1 MYCRYGFIANFVYRN
16 VRYGRSFS
24 QELALLSAGECFKRK
39 QPPTRVFVMQ
49 FAPPDYSYQKATCR
63 KARYVEFS
71 FVSCWVNL
79 SNCNLQTIKNG
90 NLPIKH
96 EKSKQ
101 HGYEPRTFSY
111 HLYTYKN
118 VAFFAFHDRALK
130 LTISLFNDLQIR
142 VKTALNCQKLV
153 VSVRNVV

>member
-1 MYCRYGFIANFVYRN
+1 MGEVFHKNSPCCRRESVSNESNPQHVFLSCTLLHPIILIKRQHAEKHDTSSSH
-16 VRYGRSFS
+16 SFLVGLTFLTVIFKPLRMAIYPLNMKKVNNMAMN
-24 QELALLSAGECFKRK
+24 QEPF
-39 QPPTRVFVMQ
+39 P
-49 FAPPDYSYQKATCR
+49 
-63 KARYVEFS
+63 
-71 FVSCWVNL
+71 
-79 SNCNLQTIKNG
+79 
-90 NLPIKH
+90 
-96 EKSKQ
+96 
-101 HGYEPRTFSY
+101 Y

>member
-1 MYCRYGFIANFVYRN
+1 M
-16 VRYGRSFS
+16 
-24 QELALLSAGECFKRK
+24 KK
-39 QPPTRVFVMQ
+39 
-49 FAPPDYSYQKATCR
+49 
-63 KARYVEFS
+63 
-71 FVSCWVNL
+71 VN
-79 SNCNLQTIKNG
+79 NMAMNK
-90 NLPIKH
+90 
-96 EKSKQ
+96 
-101 HGYEPRTFSY
+101 EPFPY

>member
-1 MYCRYGFIANFVYRN
+1 MDLSQTLFTEMSDMGEVFHKNSPCCRRESVSNESNPQHVFLSCSLLHPIILIKRQHAEKHDTSSSH
-16 VRYGRSFS
+16 SF
-24 QELALLSAGECFKRK
+24 LVGLTFPTVIFKPLR
-39 QPPTRVFVMQ
+39 M
-49 FAPPDYSYQKATCR
+49 ATI
-63 KARYVEFS
+63 
-71 FVSCWVNL
+71 N
-79 SNCNLQTIKNG
+79 
-90 NLPIKH
+90 H

-101 HGYEPRTFSY
+101 HGYEPKAFSY

>member
-1 MYCRYGFIANFVYRN
+1 MNCRYKFIANFVYLN

-39 QPPTRVFVMQ
+39 QPQHVFLSCSLLHPIILIKRQHAEKHDTSSSHSFLVGLTFPTVIFKPLRM
-49 FAPPDYSYQKATCR
+49 ATI
-63 KARYVEFS
+63 
-71 FVSCWVNL
+71 N
-79 SNCNLQTIKNG
+79 
-90 NLPIKH
+90 H

-101 HGYEPRTFSY
+101 HGYEPRAFSY

-118 VAFFAFHDRALK
+118 VALFAFHDRALK

>member
-1 MYCRYGFIANFVYRN
+1 MSDMGEV
-16 VRYGRSFS
+16 FS

-39 QPPTRVFVMQ
+39 QPPTRVFVMY
-49 FAPPDYSYQKATCR
+49 FAPPDYSYQRQHAEKHDTSSSH
-63 KARYVEFS
+63 S
-71 FVSCWVNL
+71 FFVGL
-79 SNCNLQTIKNG
+79 TFPTAIFKPLRMATIKQ
-90 NLPIKH
+90 

-101 HGYEPRTFSY
+101 HGYETRAFPY

-118 VAFFAFHDRALK
+118 VTFFAFHDRALK

-142 VKTALNCQKLV
+142 EKTALNCQKLA

>member
-1 MYCRYGFIANFVYRN
+1 MN
-16 VRYGRSFS
+16 
-24 QELALLSAGECFKRK
+24 QEPF
-39 QPPTRVFVMQ
+39 P
-49 FAPPDYSYQKATCR
+49 
-63 KARYVEFS
+63 
-71 FVSCWVNL
+71 
-79 SNCNLQTIKNG
+79 
-90 NLPIKH
+90 
-96 EKSKQ
+96 
-101 HGYEPRTFSY
+101 Y

>member
-1 MYCRYGFIANFVYRN
+1 MNCRYKFIANFVYLN

-39 QPPTRVFVMQ
+39 QPQHVFLSCSLLHPIILIKRQHAEKHDTSSSHSFLVGLTFPTVIFKPLRM
-49 FAPPDYSYQKATCR
+49 ATI
-63 KARYVEFS
+63 
-71 FVSCWVNL
+71 N
-79 SNCNLQTIKNG
+79 
-90 NLPIKH
+90 H